1 MAAVVGTKRSRAAFE
16 GVSTQDKDKDKDKKG
31 GRYATEHALEGGRR
45 HPVHSF
51 LVATHSGDVFN
62 TRLSAVPV
70 RVGSL
75 MKRAKRWYIKC
86 GTVSL
91 ARARVVLEAWLGES
105 LGTDQADHINN
116 DTQDDRPAN
125 LQRLTGAANTRK
137 AVRDNISGWIERGT
151 ATARTSEVALLPDE
165 EWRDVAVHHRVIGV
179 SSLGRVRLGNARITR
194 GTLHNQTRRITISMR
209 RGNATT
215 NVKKYVHR
223 LVAATFL
230 PPQPSAEH
238 TVDHIDGDSL
248 NNVASNL
255 RWATPRE
262 QNIYVR
268 GRAVVATNAA
278 GGRMQYA
285 CVSDAAVAARVSRST
300 IGRYCVAHK
309 LHGGHV
315 WQFEE

>member
-1 MAAVVGTKRSRAAFE
+1 MAAGAGTKRSRAAFE
-16 GVSTQDKDKDKDKKG
+16 GVSTTQDKAES
-31 GRYATEHALEGGRR
+31 RYATARALEGGRR

-75 MKRAKRWYIKC
+75 MRRAKRWYIKI
-86 GTVSL
+86 GTISL
-91 ARARVVLEAWLGES
+91 ARARVVLEAWLGEP

-137 AVRDNISGWIERGT
+137 AVRDNKDGWIERGS
-151 ATARTSEVALLPDE
+151 ATARTSDVALLPDE
-165 EWRDVAVHHRVIGV
+165 EWRDVVVHHRVIGV

-194 GTLHNQTRRITISMR
+194 GTLHNQTRRVTLSITR
-209 RGNATT
+209 AGAKK

-230 PPQPSAEH
+230 PRQPSPEH

-248 NNVASNL
+248 NNAASNL

-262 QNIYVR
+262 QNIYAQ
-268 GRAVVATNAA
+268 GRAVVATNVA
-278 GGRMQYA
+278 GGTTRYA
-285 CVSDAAVAARVSRST
+285 CVSDAATAACVSRST
-300 IGRYCVAHK
+300 MGRYCSAHK
-309 LHGGHV
+309 LHGGNI
-315 WQFEE
+315 WQFET